1 MLTAHHT
8 VAFLVLAVTLGGGD
22 PRRDRVL
29 PPAGAARIRHASP
42 RTRPDAHRRAGR
54 ARPPAPLGAPPLAAP
69 SALSLRLAG
78 ARRRARAL
86 ALRARRPAQAAR
98 LVRGGY
104 PGGRSARRA
113 GVHDRHMRSFF
124 SRMNPTLR
132 GFLIILA
139 IVLLVVVLQL
149 EATLAALLILAR
161 IAFLL
166 AIAFVVFLMWRER
179 REEIAVLAA
188 PRADRLLRRRV
199 ARGRRPGRR
208 LVRRCERLAGARV
221 RRGARV
227 LRPRHV
233 AHLARPAP
241 LRVAQASVR
250 LRRGRSRRRARR
262 ALRESR
268 RAGRRR
274 SAYRAACR
282 PTPRCRGGAA
292 SGA

>member
-8 VAFLVLAVTLGGGD
+8 VAFLVLAVTWAAAIFAGIAYYRRRE
-22 PRRDRVL
+22 PRGFVTHL
-29 PPAGAARIRHASP
+29 LALAQ
-42 RTRPDAHRRAGR
+42 TLHRRPGR

-69 SALSLRLAG
+69 SALSLRRAG
-78 ARRRARAL
+78 ARRRARSL
-86 ALRARRPAQAAR
+86 ALCARRPAQAAR

-113 GVHDRHMRSFF
+113 GVLDRHMRSFF

-132 GFLIILA
+132 GFLIILT

-179 REEIAVLAA
+179 REEIAVWPLRARIVFYGAALLAVVDLA
-188 PRADRLLRRRV
+188 VNWYGGASGLQVLAFV
-199 ARGRRPGRR
+199 GV
-208 LVRRCERLAGARV
+208 LVL
-221 RRGARV
+221 

-241 LRVAQASVR
+241 LRVAQRGQAST
-250 LRRGRSRRRARR
+250 RAV
-262 ALRESR
+262 APS
-268 RAGRRR
+268 
-274 SAYRAACR
+274 S
-282 PTPRCRGGAA
+282 AA
-292 SGA
+292 SASRIATCWPTKIGVSRNV